1 MCSEV
6 IHQSVSPQ
14 KSKMKEIKIS
24 SNDKREVYFKLL
36 PQCESLIK
44 EERELVSLLANFT
57 ALLKQTFKSFSWVGF
72 YLIKNGRLILGP
84 FQGKVA
90 CSEIEIGKGVCGT
103 SVQKG
108 ETIIVENVDEFP
120 GHIACDS
127 DSRSEIVIPIFSNN
141 EIFGVLDIDSY
152 NYLNFD
158 AIDKA
163 NLENLCYILS
173 KRISKLENSK
183 V

>member
-1 MCSEV
+1 
-6 IHQSVSPQ
+6 
-14 KSKMKEIKIS
+14 MKEINIS
-24 SNDKREVYFKLL
+24 SKDKREVYSELL

-57 ALLKQTFKSFSWVGF
+57 AILKQTFDSFSWVGF

-103 SVQKG
+103 SVQKR
-108 ETIIVENVDEFP
+108 ETIIVKDVEKFP

-141 EIFGVLDIDSY
+141 NIFCVLDIDSY
-152 NYLNFD
+152 NYSNFD
-158 AIDKA
+158 SVDKA

-173 KRISKLENSK
+173 ERISKLDNNK

>member
-1 MCSEV
+1 
-6 IHQSVSPQ
+6 
-14 KSKMKEIKIS
+14 MKEINIS
-24 SNDKREVYFKLL
+24 SKEKCEVYFDLL

-44 EERELVSLLANFT
+44 DEHELIPLLANFT
-57 ALLKQTFKSFSWVGF
+57 AILKQTFKSFSWVGF

-103 SVQKG
+103 SIQKR
-108 ETIIVENVDEFP
+108 ETIIVEDVDKFP
-120 GHIACDS
+120 GHITCDS
-127 DSRSEIVIPIFSNN
+127 GSSSEIVIPIFSNN
-141 EIFGVLDIDSY
+141 NIFGVLDIDSY
-152 NYLNFD
+152 NHSNFD
-158 AIDKA
+158 SVDKA

-173 KRISKLENSK
+173 ERISKLENSK